1 MKILTRI
8 FGICETKPP
17 ENPDCW
23 RYSSGRLEIDLSK
36 IPKLNEKDTAIRLEG
51 KGLPNRLL
59 VVRGGDDVYH
69 AFENR
74 CTHFG
79 RRLDPL
85 PGQPLLECCSIGK
98 STFNFSGSII
108 SGSGKGPIKSYPVE
122 KSGDKLLVSLYPYSI
137 G

>member
-1 MKILTRI
+1 MKILKRI

-23 RYSSGRLEIDLSK
+23 RYSSGRVEIDLSK
-36 IPKLNEKDTAIRLEG
+36 VPELNEKDAAIRLEG

-59 VVRGGDDVYH
+59 IVIGSDDKFH

-85 PGQPLLECCSIGK
+85 PGQPLVQCCSIGK
-98 STFNFSGSII
+98 STFDYTGDIVSGSA
-108 SGSGKGPIKSYPVE
+108 KEPIKSFPVE
-122 KSGDKLLVSLYPYSI
+122 KQNGTLIIDLA
-137 G
+137 

>member
-1 MKILTRI
+1 MKILNRI

-23 RYSSGRLEIDLSK
+23 RYSSGRVEIDLSK
-36 IPKLNEKDTAIRLEG
+36 VPELNEKDTAIRLEG

-59 VVRGGDDVYH
+59 VVHRDNDEFH
-69 AFENR
+69 AFENK

-85 PGQPLLECCSIGK
+85 PGQPLIQCCSIGK
-98 STFNFSGSII
+98 STFDYTGTNVFGSA
-108 SGSGKGPIKSYPVE
+108 KEPVNLFPVE
-122 KSGDKLLVSLYPYSI
+122 KQNGALIIKLV
-137 G
+137 

>member
-1 MKILTRI
+1 MKILRRI

-23 RYSSGRLEIDLSK
+23 NYSSGKVEIELSK
-36 IPKLNEKDTAIRLEG
+36 VPKLNEKNSAIRLEG

-59 VVRGGDDVYH
+59 VVHGDDDVYH
-69 AFENR
+69 VFENK

-85 PGQPLLECCSIGK
+85 PGKRLIQCCSIGK
-98 STFNFSGSII
+98 STFDYTGANVSGSA
-108 SGSGKGPIKSYPVE
+108 KEPTRLFPVE
-122 KSGDKLLVSLYPYSI
+122 KQNGVLIIKLV
-137 G
+137 